1 MKEIEATV
9 QLKADLFSF
18 ELPVQETEYH
28 SHDRKKIHV
37 CQLSYL
43 LCFKTMG
50 APSLVRSHVIYAFSL
65 NRLVLEF

>member
-1 MKEIEATV
+1 MKEIEAAV

-28 SHDRKKIHV
+28 SHGRKKNRV

-50 APSLVRSHVIYAFSL
+50 APSLVGSHLCVFS
-65 NRLVLEF
+65 